1 MAGEVS
7 LCVISGAGS
16 RSDGGQKKETT
27 LLPRPT
33 SPASS
38 SISTDDPGEYS
49 GENEI
54 DDLLYGKDDVKGISD
69 FICKQDLVAVDDYMK
84 MRREKQAS
92 LAHCFPFF
100 ELISFCKLF

>member
-7 LCVISGAGS
+7 LSVISGAGS
-16 RSDGGQKKETT
+16 RSVRVQKKETT

-33 SPASS
+33 SPAGSS
-38 SISTDDPGEYS
+38 TITDDPGEYS

-54 DDLLYGKDDVKGISD
+54 DDLLYGKDDVEGISD

-84 MRREKQAS
+84 MRRER
-92 LAHCFPFF
+92 
-100 ELISFCKLF
+100 